1 MRSRRLALTAV
12 AVVALAVTATACGP
26 ENSDT
31 AAPASSPAAT
41 TAPSAATPSATAA
54 KPTDP
59 AATAATAATATKP
72 AATPSTGSTG
82 STGSAPAAAPA
93 GTCGAKDL
101 VLTAKAESQAGGYIL
116 IAAKA
121 RPGVTCTLPPRPPVI
136 AFGSRG
142 IEAAKAE
149 KGVSQ
154 PIRLSGADTAYAGVM
169 TKTTKDN
176 QAVEFSDVIVGIGS
190 PDPDPVSLPI
200 GPTNV
205 DRPVV
210 TNWHNLPENAV
221 PVR

>member
-12 AVVALAVTATACGP
+12 AVVALAVTAAACGP

-41 TAPSAATPSATAA
+41 TATTAPSAAAPSATTAKPSGTTTTAARPSTAPSATPSA
-54 KPTDP
+54 
-59 AATAATAATATKP
+59 
-72 AATPSTGSTG
+72 G

-121 RPGVTCTLPPRPPVI
+121 KPGVTCTLPPRPPVI

-142 IEAAKAE
+142 IEASKAE
-149 KGVSQ
+149 PGVSQ
-154 PIRLSGADTAYAGVM
+154 PIKLSGSDTAYAGVM

-176 QAVEFSDVIVGIGS
+176 QAVEFGDIIVGIGS

-205 DRPVV
+205 DKPIV
-210 TNWHNLPENAV
+210 TNWHNSPESAV
-221 PVR
+221 PVH